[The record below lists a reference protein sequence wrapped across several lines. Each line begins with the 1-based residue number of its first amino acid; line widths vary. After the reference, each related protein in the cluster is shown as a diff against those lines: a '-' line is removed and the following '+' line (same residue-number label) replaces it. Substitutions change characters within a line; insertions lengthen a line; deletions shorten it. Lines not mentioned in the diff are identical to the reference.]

1 MNIEDL
7 TLTKGDNCSIISKA
21 AKKHTASERRLPV
34 VTSENA
40 ARKVPTKYMEMP
52 KF

>member
-21 AKKHTASERRLPV
+21 TKKHTASERRLPV